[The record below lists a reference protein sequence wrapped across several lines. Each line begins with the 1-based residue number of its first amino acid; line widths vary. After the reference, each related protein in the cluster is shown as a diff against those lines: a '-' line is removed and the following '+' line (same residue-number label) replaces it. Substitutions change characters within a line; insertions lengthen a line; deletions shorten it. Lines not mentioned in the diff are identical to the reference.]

1 LGPEGGFG
9 VVYPGSGDE
18 HQDVAVKKLKLEAHE
33 AAHRE
38 LRIAEEFIGRTFR
51 HVLPFLDAG
60 QDAESGFYFVV
71 MPRAEKSLEDELQ
84 SGRTWED
91 VDAAGILLEIAEG
104 LSEVPDVVHRDLKPG
119 NILLHEER
127 WKVADFGI
135 ARFVEESTSLRT
147 LKECLSPRYAAPE
160 QWLYERSSNKTDVY
174 ALGCIGYAL
183 LTGHPP
189 FPGPRGEEYREQHLH
204 ESPPQLEKHNVLL
217 RSLLAIMLRKNPE
230 IRPSLSRVVQLLKN
244 IIDGT
249 PKPGNGRG
257 LSALARAG
265 ALVAEREALE
275 EAKRNAEAANRA
287 QRGSLAQEAK
297 KILSRIVD
305 TMFESIHDSAP
316 AAVRRSS
323 RGGTIAVIQLG
334 HATLELN
341 YLFYGT
347 DIPEGSFPASGW
359 DVVVGA
365 KVTVK
370 QEAPVYLWS
379 SSLWYARVSLR
390 DSYRWFEVSYF
401 TNAFVMAR
409 PPFEPYAL
417 EDIAMADEAAS
428 PVMGMHQIAYGPKP
442 IDDEDTAQ
450 FCERWAELLAKACE
464 GKLGPPSH
472 LPLK

>member
-160 QWLYERSSNKTDVY
+160 QWLYERFDWPSAVSRTER
-174 ALGCIGYAL
+174 
-183 LTGHPP
+183 
-189 FPGPRGEEYREQHLH
+189 RGI
-204 ESPPQLEKHNVLL
+204 S
-217 RSLLAIMLRKNPE
+217 
-230 IRPSLSRVVQLLKN
+230 
-244 IIDGT
+244 
-249 PKPGNGRG
+249 
-257 LSALARAG
+257 
-265 ALVAEREALE
+265 
-275 EAKRNAEAANRA
+275 
-287 QRGSLAQEAK
+287 
-297 KILSRIVD
+297 
-305 TMFESIHDSAP
+305 
-316 AAVRRSS
+316 
-323 RGGTIAVIQLG
+323 
-334 HATLELN
+334 
-341 YLFYGT
+341 
-347 DIPEGSFPASGW
+347 
-359 DVVVGA
+359 
-365 KVTVK
+365 
-370 QEAPVYLWS
+370 
-379 SSLWYARVSLR
+379 
-390 DSYRWFEVSYF
+390 
-401 TNAFVMAR
+401 
-409 PPFEPYAL
+409 
-417 EDIAMADEAAS
+417 
-428 PVMGMHQIAYGPKP
+428 
-442 IDDEDTAQ
+442 
-450 FCERWAELLAKACE
+450 
-464 GKLGPPSH
+464 
-472 LPLK
+472 